1 MDYTINY
8 EKDIQTKLDRNEK
21 LLRAKTE
28 QIADLQYETELIA
41 NASIEI
47 IRGIPDHVQMTDL
60 HKIWLDFDGDK
71 GKFKPD
77 GKDSKARLKF
87 IEKNYVFDGEVP
99 KDVKLKN
106 IIQYGYGWALWLDYI
121 RNGKEFRI
129 ALPCYKNANKDNYK
143 SLSYSIAMVDGC
155 SYEIVFSTMFLSE
168 LKNGVTKFLNGE
180 IGNE

>member
-1 MDYTINY
+1 MDYTISY

-28 QIADLQYETELIA
+28 QIADLQYEAELIA
-41 NASIEI
+41 NASIGI

-60 HKIWLDFDGDK
+60 HKIWLDFDNDK

-77 GKDSKARLKF
+77 GKDSKTRLKF
-87 IEKNYVFDGEVP
+87 IEENYVFDGEAL
-99 KDVKLKN
+99 KAVKLKG
-106 IIQYGYGWALWLDYI
+106 ITLYGYCWGLWLDYV
-121 RNGKEFRI
+121 RNDKEFRI

-143 SLSYSIAMVDGC
+143 SLSYSIATVDGC

-168 LKNGVTKFLNGE
+168 LKDGVIKFLNGE
-180 IGNE
+180 I